1 MAETEKRGNAE
12 FSWTQG
18 TRKAVPP
25 PGFEDYFGAGPLWR
39 FMDYDGTKAFD
50 IVERIRE
57 FPKGPNAE
65 ATIRTLMGDQPPYA
79 LTSLQEVIQTLLEMI
94 DADPEI
100 EVCMDR
106 CSFPRRSAH
115 L

>member
-1 MAETEKRGNAE
+1 
-12 FSWTQG
+12 
-18 TRKAVPP
+18 
-25 PGFEDYFGAGPLWR
+25 
-39 FMDYDGTKAFD
+39 MDYDGTQAFD

-79 LTSLQEVIQTLLEMI
+79 MASLQEAIKILLDMI

-100 EVCMDR
+100 EVCMAR
-106 CSFPRRSAH
+106 
-115 L
+115 